1 VVAVTTTSR
10 PRRSLGRD
18 RHLSVVAR
26 PLAPSRPRP
35 TTAVGAAVV
44 GAPHDVA
51 RCGCHRRSGAAT
63 GMGPGVLGVPADVR
77 PLSAAT
83 YRRRRLAAFV
93 VVVGLAIAAWAAL
106 GALGGALTAPVRSAP
121 PPGDGATVIEVAP
134 GDTLWSIAR
143 RLQPDGDP
151 RPLVDRLAASN
162 GGAAVRAGDRL
173 VVG

>member
-1 VVAVTTTSR
+1 MVAVTTTSS
-10 PRRSLGRD
+10 RSRCSVGRA
-18 RHLSVVAR
+18 RHLSLV
-26 PLAPSRPRP
+26 SRPS
-35 TTAVGAAVV
+35 AA
-44 GAPHDVA
+44 
-51 RCGCHRRSGAAT
+51 R
-63 GMGPGVLGVPADVR
+63 VR
-77 PLSAAT
+77 PVSAAT
-83 YRRRRLAAFV
+83 YRRRRLAALV
-93 VVVGLAIAAWAAL
+93 VAAGLAIAARPAL